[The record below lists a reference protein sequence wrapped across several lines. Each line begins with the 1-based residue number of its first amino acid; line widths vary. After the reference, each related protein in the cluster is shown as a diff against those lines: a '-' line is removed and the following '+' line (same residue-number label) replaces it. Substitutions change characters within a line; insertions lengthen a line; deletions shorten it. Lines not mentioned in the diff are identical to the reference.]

1 MKMRYPL
8 LHKANGILLGM
19 CFFIFDTPIVE
30 GRWVYSEMT
39 TRGVLDVGTLQEVD
53 VSLGK
58 HGSHSVSRRTK
69 YDKQ

>member
-8 LHKANGILLGM
+8 LHKANGILLGL

-30 GRWVYSEMT
+30 GRWVYSEIT
-39 TRGVLDVGTLQEVD
+39 TRGVLDVGTLEEID

-58 HGSHSVSRRTK
+58 HTPHTVMKHSK
-69 YDKQ
+69 

>member
-8 LHKANGILLGM
+8 LHKANGILLGL

-30 GRWVYSEMT
+30 GRWVYSEIT
-39 TRGVLDVGTLQEVD
+39 TRGVLDVGTLEEID

-58 HGSHSVSRRTK
+58 HTPHTLR
-69 YDKQ
+69 KQSK

>member
-8 LHKANGILLGM
+8 LHKANGILLGL

-30 GRWVYSEMT
+30 GRWVYSEIT
-39 TRGVLDVGTLQEVD
+39 TKGVLDIGTLEEID

-58 HGSHSVSRRTK
+58 LTPHTVRKHSK
-69 YDKQ
+69 